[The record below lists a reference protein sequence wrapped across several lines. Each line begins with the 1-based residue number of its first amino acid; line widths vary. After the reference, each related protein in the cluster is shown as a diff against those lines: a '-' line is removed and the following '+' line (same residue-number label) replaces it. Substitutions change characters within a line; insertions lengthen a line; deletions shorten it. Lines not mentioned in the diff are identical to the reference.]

1 VSASARLFAP
11 AAMPKH
17 RGWSRR
23 SSDGR
28 ISEAFQPIRRPM
40 ADVGRT
46 ARTLGL
52 TLAGLVGGLLTVSY
66 TLQRRP
72 NDLVM
77 GLSPSAFGLALA
89 GYFWL
94 VNRDRS
100 ILKAA
105 SLTAISW
112 AAFWLAFIIAGGE
125 VTGHLGGN
133 PTSSADIVAF
143 FAGGVVGGL
152 VVSTATFSLY
162 ANAQPRLWRLLV
174 CTIGG
179 GLLGVAGQ
187 QLGYLSE
194 PHAGSNP
201 TPALF
206 IVWQTGMGF
215 LIGCFWPTIEAR
227 EPTRLS
233 IVEPSADSSRDC
245 RRLSRS
251 NTLVSWEYAPCF
263 QRARRLRSRP
273 SGVLGPVLSPP

>member
-1 VSASARLFAP
+1 
-11 AAMPKH
+11 
-17 RGWSRR
+17 
-23 SSDGR
+23 
-28 ISEAFQPIRRPM
+28 
-40 ADVGRT
+40 
-46 ARTLGL
+46 
-52 TLAGLVGGLLTVSY
+52 
-66 TLQRRP
+66 
-72 NDLVM
+72 M

-125 VTGHLGGN
+125 VTSHLGGN
-133 PTSSADIVAF
+133 RTSSADAAAV

-152 VVSTATFSLY
+152 VMSTATFALY
-162 ANAQPRLWRLLV
+162 ANAQPTLWRLLV
-174 CTIGG
+174 CTISG

-187 QLGYLSE
+187 QLGYLAG

-215 LIGCFWPTIEAR
+215 LIGCFWPTIGAR

-233 IVEPSADSSRDC
+233 IVEPDEKSANPNP
-245 RRLSRS
+245 L
-251 NTLVSWEYAPCF
+251 
-263 QRARRLRSRP
+263 
-273 SGVLGPVLSPP
+273 

>member
-1 VSASARLFAP
+1 M
-11 AAMPKH
+11 AA
-17 RGWSRR
+17 
-23 SSDGR
+23 
-28 ISEAFQPIRRPM
+28 
-40 ADVGRT
+40 VGRT

-52 TLAGLVGGLLTVSY
+52 TLAGLAGGLLTVSCL
-66 TLQRRP
+66 LQRRP
-72 NDLVM
+72 SNVVI

-94 VNRDRS
+94 VNRDQS
-100 ILKAA
+100 ILKGA

-112 AAFWLAFIIAGGE
+112 ATFWLAFIIAGGE
-125 VTGHLGGN
+125 AMSLN
-133 PTSSADIVAF
+133 RTSSADTVAF
-143 FAGGVVGGL
+143 FAGGVVGSL
-152 VVSTATFSLY
+152 VMSTATFSLY
-162 ANAQPRLWRLLV
+162 ANAQPTLWRLLV

-233 IVEPSADSSRDC
+233 IVEP
-245 RRLSRS
+245 
-251 NTLVSWEYAPCF
+251 
-263 QRARRLRSRP
+263 RAR
-273 SGVLGPVLSPP
+273 SPNPNPL

>member
-1 VSASARLFAP
+1 M
-11 AAMPKH
+11 AA
-17 RGWSRR
+17 
-23 SSDGR
+23 
-28 ISEAFQPIRRPM
+28 
-40 ADVGRT
+40 VGRT

-52 TLAGLVGGLLTVSY
+52 TLSGLVGGLLTFSY
-66 TLQRRP
+66 LLPRRLP
-72 NDLVM
+72 SNLVM

-100 ILKAA
+100 ILKGA

-112 AAFWLAFIIAGGE
+112 ATFWLAFIIAAGE
-125 VTGHLGGN
+125 SHLGLSR
-133 PTSSADIVAF
+133 TSSADAMAF
-143 FAGGVVGGL
+143 FAGGVAGGL
-152 VVSTATFSLY
+152 VMSTATFSLY
-162 ANAQPRLWRLLV
+162 ANAQPTLWRLLV

-187 QLGYLSE
+187 QLGYLSG

-233 IVEPSADSSRDC
+233 IVEPKEKSANPNP
-245 RRLSRS
+245 L
-251 NTLVSWEYAPCF
+251 
-263 QRARRLRSRP
+263 
-273 SGVLGPVLSPP
+273 

>member
-1 VSASARLFAP
+1 
-11 AAMPKH
+11 M
-17 RGWSRR
+17 
-23 SSDGR
+23 
-28 ISEAFQPIRRPM
+28 
-40 ADVGRT
+40 
-46 ARTLGL
+46 
-52 TLAGLVGGLLTVSY
+52 AGLVGGLLTFSY
-66 TLQRRP
+66 LLPRRLP
-72 NDLVM
+72 SNLVM

-100 ILKAA
+100 ILKGA

-112 AAFWLAFIIAGGE
+112 ATFWLAFIIAAGE
-125 VTGHLGGN
+125 SHLGLSR
-133 PTSSADIVAF
+133 TSSADAMAF

-152 VVSTATFSLY
+152 VMSTATFSLY
-162 ANAQPRLWRLLV
+162 ANAQPTLRRLLV

-215 LIGCFWPTIEAR
+215 LIGRFWPTIEAR

-233 IVEPSADSSRDC
+233 IVESREKSANPNP
-245 RRLSRS
+245 L
-251 NTLVSWEYAPCF
+251 
-263 QRARRLRSRP
+263 
-273 SGVLGPVLSPP
+273 

>member
-1 VSASARLFAP
+1 M
-11 AAMPKH
+11 AA
-17 RGWSRR
+17 
-23 SSDGR
+23 
-28 ISEAFQPIRRPM
+28 I
-40 ADVGRT
+40 GRT

-66 TLQRRP
+66 LLLRRP
-72 NDLVM
+72 SSLAM

-100 ILKAA
+100 ILKGA

-112 AAFWLAFIIAGGE
+112 AAFWLAFIVAGGE
-125 VTGHLGGN
+125 A
-133 PTSSADIVAF
+133 TSLNRTRSADALAF
-143 FAGGVVGGL
+143 FAGGVVGSL
-152 VVSTATFSLY
+152 AMSSATFSLY
-162 ANAQPRLWRLLV
+162 ANAQPTLWRLLV

-187 QLGYLSE
+187 GLGYLSE

-215 LIGCFWPTIEAR
+215 LIGRFWPTIEAR

-233 IVEPSADSSRDC
+233 IVEPREKSANPNP
-245 RRLSRS
+245 L
-251 NTLVSWEYAPCF
+251 
-263 QRARRLRSRP
+263 
-273 SGVLGPVLSPP
+273 

>member
-1 VSASARLFAP
+1 M
-11 AAMPKH
+11 AA
-17 RGWSRR
+17 
-23 SSDGR
+23 
-28 ISEAFQPIRRPM
+28 
-40 ADVGRT
+40 VGRT

-52 TLAGLVGGLLTVSY
+52 TLAGLVGGLLTFSY
-66 TLQRRP
+66 LLPRRLP
-72 NDLVM
+72 SNLVM

-100 ILKAA
+100 ILKGA

-112 AAFWLAFIIAGGE
+112 ATFWLAFIVAGGE
-125 VTGHLGGN
+125 VTSLN
-133 PTSSADIVAF
+133 RTSSADAVAF
-143 FAGGVVGGL
+143 FAGGVVGSL
-152 VVSTATFSLY
+152 VMSTATFSLY
-162 ANAQPRLWRLLV
+162 ANAQPTLWRLLV

-187 QLGYLSE
+187 QLGYLSG

-233 IVEPSADSSRDC
+233 IVEPREKSANPNP
-245 RRLSRS
+245 L
-251 NTLVSWEYAPCF
+251 
-263 QRARRLRSRP
+263 
-273 SGVLGPVLSPP
+273 

>member
-1 VSASARLFAP
+1 M
-11 AAMPKH
+11 AA
-17 RGWSRR
+17 
-23 SSDGR
+23 
-28 ISEAFQPIRRPM
+28 
-40 ADVGRT
+40 VGRT

-52 TLAGLVGGLLTVSY
+52 TLSGFVGGLLTFSY
-66 TLQRRP
+66 LLPRRLP
-72 NDLVM
+72 SNLVM

-100 ILKAA
+100 IVKGA
-105 SLTAISW
+105 SLTTISW
-112 AAFWLAFIIAGGE
+112 ATFWLALIIAGGE
-125 VTGHLGGN
+125 SHLGLSR
-133 PTSSADIVAF
+133 TSSADAMAF

-152 VVSTATFSLY
+152 VMSTATFSLY
-162 ANAQPRLWRLLV
+162 ANAQPTLWRLLV

-187 QLGYLSE
+187 QLEYLSG
-194 PHAGSNP
+194 PHAGSIP

-233 IVEPSADSSRDC
+233 IVEPREKSANPNP
-245 RRLSRS
+245 L
-251 NTLVSWEYAPCF
+251 
-263 QRARRLRSRP
+263 
-273 SGVLGPVLSPP
+273 

>member
-1 VSASARLFAP
+1 M
-11 AAMPKH
+11 AA
-17 RGWSRR
+17 
-23 SSDGR
+23 
-28 ISEAFQPIRRPM
+28 
-40 ADVGRT
+40 VGRT

-52 TLAGLVGGLLTVSY
+52 TLAGLVGGLLTFSY
-66 TLQRRP
+66 LLPRRLP
-72 NDLVM
+72 SNLVM
-77 GLSPSAFGLALA
+77 WLSPSAFGRALA

-100 ILKAA
+100 ILKGA

-112 AAFWLAFIIAGGE
+112 ATFWLAFIIAAGE
-125 VTGHLGGN
+125 SHLGLSR
-133 PTSSADIVAF
+133 TSSADAMSF

-152 VVSTATFSLY
+152 VMSTATFSLY
-162 ANAQPRLWRLLV
+162 ANAQPTLWRLLV

-179 GLLGVAGQ
+179 GMLGVAGQ
-187 QLGYLSE
+187 QLGYLSG

-233 IVEPSADSSRDC
+233 IVEPRERSANPNP
-245 RRLSRS
+245 L
-251 NTLVSWEYAPCF
+251 
-263 QRARRLRSRP
+263 
-273 SGVLGPVLSPP
+273 

>member
-1 VSASARLFAP
+1 M
-11 AAMPKH
+11 AA
-17 RGWSRR
+17 
-23 SSDGR
+23 
-28 ISEAFQPIRRPM
+28 
-40 ADVGRT
+40 VGRT

-52 TLAGLVGGLLTVSY
+52 TLAGLVGGLLTFSY
-66 TLQRRP
+66 LLPRRLP
-72 NDLVM
+72 SNLVM

-100 ILKAA
+100 ILKGA

-112 AAFWLAFIIAGGE
+112 ATFWLAFIIAAGE
-125 VTGHLGGN
+125 SHLGLSR
-133 PTSSADIVAF
+133 TSSADAMAF
-143 FAGGVVGGL
+143 FAGGVAGGL
-152 VVSTATFSLY
+152 VMSTATFSLY
-162 ANAQPRLWRLLV
+162 ANAQPTLWRLLV

-187 QLGYLSE
+187 QLGYLSG

-233 IVEPSADSSRDC
+233 IVEPREKSANPNP
-245 RRLSRS
+245 L
-251 NTLVSWEYAPCF
+251 
-263 QRARRLRSRP
+263 
-273 SGVLGPVLSPP
+273 

>member
-1 VSASARLFAP
+1 M
-11 AAMPKH
+11 AA
-17 RGWSRR
+17 
-23 SSDGR
+23 
-28 ISEAFQPIRRPM
+28 
-40 ADVGRT
+40 VGRT

-52 TLAGLVGGLLTVSY
+52 TLAGLVGGLLTFSY
-66 TLQRRP
+66 LLPRRLP
-72 NDLVM
+72 SNLVM

-100 ILKAA
+100 ILKGA

-112 AAFWLAFIIAGGE
+112 ATFWLAFIIAAGE
-125 VTGHLGGN
+125 SHLGLSR
-133 PTSSADIVAF
+133 TSSVDAMAF

-152 VVSTATFSLY
+152 VMSTATFSFY
-162 ANAQPRLWRLLV
+162 ANAQPTLWRLLV

-187 QLGYLSE
+187 QLGSLSG

-215 LIGCFWPTIEAR
+215 LIGRCWPTIEAR

-233 IVEPSADSSRDC
+233 IVEPREKSANPNP
-245 RRLSRS
+245 L
-251 NTLVSWEYAPCF
+251 
-263 QRARRLRSRP
+263 
-273 SGVLGPVLSPP
+273 